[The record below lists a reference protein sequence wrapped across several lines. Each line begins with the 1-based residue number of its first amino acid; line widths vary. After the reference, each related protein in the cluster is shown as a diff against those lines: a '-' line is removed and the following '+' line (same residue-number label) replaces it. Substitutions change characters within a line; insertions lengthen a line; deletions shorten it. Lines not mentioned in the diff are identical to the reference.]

1 MDRYFFMIRVL
12 ELLRRPGFLN
22 RMAAGTLRAIGGFIV
37 LLSLVTFFK
46 VGKVISGL
54 PPSGVLG
61 GVLFLVSDVLAVY
74 AVVHTLIIR
83 ARDINK
89 IGGSE
94 FSMFPLVSILL
105 QTFGEVFAA
114 FMGLVALGG
123 GMYVWFTGKG
133 VATDLDPL
141 QALTPVFGD
150 ATFLGGMQFM
160 IGGVLLA
167 LAVLIV
173 GYALSEVVD
182 LLSET
187 KRRLREADRITEQ
200 SVTEPSLRFRS
211 GT

>member
-133 VATDLDPL
+133 VATALDPL

>member
-133 VATDLDPL
+133 VATVLDPL